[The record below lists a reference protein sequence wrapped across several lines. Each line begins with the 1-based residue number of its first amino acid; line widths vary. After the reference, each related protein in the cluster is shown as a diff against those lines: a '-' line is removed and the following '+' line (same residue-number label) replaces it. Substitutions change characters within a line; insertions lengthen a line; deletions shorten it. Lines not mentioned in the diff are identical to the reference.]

1 VPTSSY
7 SPLCGKHS
15 LVLIGAGAILQT
27 EERLFSLTCLIEKR
41 RRKCLAMKKAI
52 VLGLVSAMLG
62 VWATPASARMVT
74 VSGSV
79 VSIQGDDFTLDTG
92 KEKILV
98 DADSEGNNPINLS
111 VGERVTVYGDFDDYD
126 LDAYTITR
134 SDGSVIQI
142 DD

>member
-1 VPTSSY
+1 
-7 SPLCGKHS
+7 
-15 LVLIGAGAILQT
+15 
-27 EERLFSLTCLIEKR
+27 
-41 RRKCLAMKKAI
+41 MKKAL

-62 VWATPASARMVT
+62 VLATPASAKMVT

-79 VSIQGDDFTLDTG
+79 VSIHGDDFTLDTG
-92 KEKILV
+92 KEKIVV